1 LISQATRVVG
11 VEAKCCCG
19 HDRNGLFVEV
29 DAASEGSS
37 HAQVGDFGQPIED
50 GVQPSRGQKV
60 EDDTVA
66 VEEGVV
72 LSPSVQESPA
82 PDIDNLGVF
91 IAHDGAGGYQCR
103 KQF

>member
-1 LISQATRVVG
+1 LISQPARVVG
-11 VEAKCCCG
+11 VEAKCGCG
-19 HDRNGLFVEV
+19 HDRNGPFVQV
-29 DAASEGSS
+29 DAASEGSG
-37 HAQVGDFGQPIED
+37 HAQARNLGQLIQD
-50 GVQPSRGQKV
+50 GAEPSRGQKV

-66 VEEGVV
+66 IEEGVV

-82 PDIDNLGVF
+82 PDGDNLGVF